1 CAPDADRLPR
11 RAPGGSRGGRRMP
24 RNVEPCTLEKGKPR
38 CRPHGRSEGPRRAD
52 GAAATADGPGS
63 AHGRAAPV
71 AHARELNMLDRR
83 GHMSKKKRDSTTGV
97 ETKYE
102 EVRQLLAVG
111 KERGFLAYDEINET
125 LPDEIS
131 SSTEEIEEFFSLLES
146 HGVAV
151 VDTDAREQLGPSG
164 TAASSKDAPKDD
176 KDDEGK
182 E

>member
-1 CAPDADRLPR
+1 
-11 RAPGGSRGGRRMP
+11 RMP

-102 EVRQLLAVG
+102 EVRQLLALG

-125 LPDEIS
+125 LPEEIS
-131 SSTEEIEEFFSLLES
+131 SSPDEIEEVFSLFEA
-146 HGVAV
+146 HGITI
-151 VDTDAREQLGPSG
+151 VDADAREQIGPG
-164 TAASSKDAPKDD
+164 NAASVKEAVKEEKEEESK
-176 KDDEGK
+176 EGPIPGPLEK
-182 E
+182 TN